1 MQVKRIK
8 PSRYFIRLSF
18 MAAILLYTN
27 YVGAQDTAEEN
38 YNGISI
44 KTNLLYDATGTIN
57 IGGELTLGD
66 RLSFE
71 LPLSYNPWTFSSN
84 RKWKHMLVQPELRLW
99 TKETFTGHFFG
110 IHTHYAYYNI
120 SRLPSPPFSVNM
132 NENRYQGWLAGAG
145 ITYGYRWN
153 TGSRWSVEGSLGLG
167 YAYLD
172 YDKYPCITCAE
183 KTKSDTRNYL
193 GPTKAGVSLIY
204 TIGGK
209 KKAGKAIRMETAT
222 EPIHPDSK
230 HLQAGSKPYTPRFR
244 VSYVVP
250 DIREMEER
258 QMESKGCLYFSQ
270 NNSQIMADLKD
281 NEVNLQHLSTLIE
294 TLQNNPNAA
303 LTGIT
308 ITGYTSIEGTFAHN
322 LQLSVRRANSL
333 KEYLITKYAMDES
346 LFSVKGKGE
355 DWTGVDSLVSLAS
368 LPYKNDVLKIIRGI
382 GIFDGREKKLM
393 ELYRGEPY
401 RAMENSLFPQLRR
414 CEYHLLYTI
423 SPLSAEKAAEA
434 FASDPTSLSLDE
446 LFLAA
451 SVYGPDSETYYHIME
466 TAAKLFPTSDEAN
479 LNAAAGALQR
489 KDTVKAGNYLS
500 KVKEHTSAYYNNMG
514 VLYGL
519 LGEWSK
525 ANETFHRAGDNVETI
540 INIQEINKIP
550 ESR

>member
-8 PSRYFIRLSF
+8 PSRYFIRLSL

-27 YVGAQDTAEEN
+27 YVGAQDTAEGN

-57 IGGELTLGD
+57 IGGELALSD

-110 IHTHYAYYNI
+110 IHAHYAYYNI

-153 TGSRWSVEGSLGLG
+153 MGSRWSVEGSLGLG

-193 GPTKAGVSLIY
+193 GPTKAGASLIY

-209 KKAGKAIRMETAT
+209 KKAEKAIRMETAT
-222 EPIHPDSK
+222 EPIHPDLK

-281 NEVNLQHLSTLIE
+281 NEVNLQHLSTLME
-294 TLQNNPNAA
+294 TRQDDPNVA

-308 ITGYTSIEGTFAHN
+308 ITGYASIEGPFAHN
-322 LQLSVRRANSL
+322 LQLSARRADTL

-355 DWTGVDSLVSLAS
+355 DWTGIDSLVSRTT
-368 LPYKNDVLKIIRGI
+368 LPYKNDVLEIIRST
-382 GIFDGREKKLM
+382 GIFEGREKKLM
-393 ELYRGEPY
+393 ELYRGKPY
-401 RAMENSLFPQLRR
+401 RMMEESLFPQLRR
-414 CEYHLLYTI
+414 CEYRLFYI
-423 SPLSAEKAAEA
+423 INPLSAEKAAEA
-434 FASDPTSLSLDE
+434 FVNNSSSLSLDG

-451 SVYGPDSETYYHIME
+451 SIYETDSETYYRIME
-466 TAAKLFPTSDEAN
+466 TAARLFPTSDEAN
-479 LNAAAGALQR
+479 LNATAGALQR
-489 KDTVKAGNYLS
+489 KDTVKAENYLS

-519 LGEWSK
+519 QDELDK
-525 ANETFHRAGDNVETI
+525 ANETFDRAGDNVETI

>member
-1 MQVKRIK
+1 
-8 PSRYFIRLSF
+8 

-27 YVGAQDTAEEN
+27 YVGAQDTAEGN
-38 YNGISI
+38 DNGISI

-57 IGGELTLGD
+57 IGGELTLSD

-110 IHTHYAYYNI
+110 IHAHYAYYNI

-132 NENRYQGWLAGAG
+132 NESRYQGWLAGAG

-153 TGSRWSVEGSLGLG
+153 TGSRWSVEGSIGLG

-183 KTKSDTRNYL
+183 KTKSDTRNYM

-209 KKAGKAIRMETAT
+209 KKAEKAIRMETAT
-222 EPIHPDSK
+222 EPIHPDLK

-244 VSYVVP
+244 VSHVVP

-270 NNSQIMADLKD
+270 NNSQITPDLKD
-281 NEVNLQHLSTLIE
+281 NEINLQHLSTLME
-294 TLQNNPNAA
+294 TLQDNPNAA

-308 ITGYTSIEGTFAHN
+308 ITGYASIEGTFAHN
-322 LQLSVRRANSL
+322 LQLSSRRANAL
-333 KEYLITKYAMDES
+333 QEYLITKYAMDES
-346 LFSVKGKGE
+346 LFSVEGKGE
-355 DWTGVDSLVSLAS
+355 DWTGIDSLVSRTT
-368 LPYKNDVLKIIRGI
+368 LPYKNDVLEIIREI
-382 GIFDGREKKLM
+382 GIFEGREKKLM

-401 RAMENSLFPQLRR
+401 RMVENSLFPQLRR
-414 CEYHLLYTI
+414 CEYRLFYTI

-434 FASDPTSLSLDE
+434 FANKPYSLSLDE

-451 SVYGPDSETYYHIME
+451 SIYESASDTYYRIME
-466 TAAKLFPTSDEAN
+466 TAARLFPTSDEVN
-479 LNAAAGALQR
+479 LNVAAGALQR
-489 KDTVKAGNYLS
+489 KDTVKAGSYLS
-500 KVKEHTSAYYNNMG
+500 KVKDHTSAYYNNMG

-519 LGEWSK
+519 QGELNK

>member
-193 GPTKAGVSLIY
+193 GPTKASVSLIY

-209 KKAGKAIRMETAT
+209 KKKEKKNKKKEAEPGSSKTSIKLAPPYIPVLDVSHVNLVLKESGNMEK
-222 EPIHPDSK
+222 ENI
-230 HLQAGSKPYTPRFR
+230 GN
-244 VSYVVP
+244 
-250 DIREMEER
+250 
-258 QMESKGCLYFSQ
+258 LYFTL
-270 NNSQIMADLKD
+270 NSSILKD
-281 NEVNLQHLSTLIE
+281 NEGALQRIDTLME
-294 TLQNNPNAA
+294 TLRNTPNI
-303 LTGIT
+303 LITGIT
-308 ITGYTSIEGTFAHN
+308 ITGYASIEGTFAHN
-322 LQLSVRRANSL
+322 LQLSARRANAL
-333 KEYLITKYAMDES
+333 QEYLITKYAMNEF
-346 LFSVKGKGE
+346 LFSVEGKGE
-355 DWTGVDSLVSLAS
+355 DWAGIDSLVSVAT
-368 LPYKNDVLKIIRGI
+368 LPYKNDVLEIIRST

-401 RAMENSLFPQLRR
+401 RAMEKSLFPQLRR
-414 CEYHLLYTI
+414 CEYRLFYTV
-423 SPLSAEKAAEA
+423 SRLSAEKAAEV
-434 FASDPTSLSLDE
+434 FANDPYSLSLDE

-451 SVYGPDSETYYHIME
+451 SIYQTDSETYYRIME
-466 TAAKLFPTSDEAN
+466 TAANLFPASDEAN

-489 KDTVKAGNYLS
+489 KDTIKAGSYLS
-500 KVKEHTSAYYNNMG
+500 KVKEHTSAYYNNIG

-519 LGEWSK
+519 LGEWDK
-525 ANETFHRAGDNVETI
+525 AKEAFLQAGDNMKVAA
-540 INIQEINKIP
+540 NIREIDKAIEN
-550 ESR
+550 R